1 KENMRIQSL
10 LWILHLLNLTEA
22 QDGMNILQHR
32 RLSSVSS
39 DCRSGCATCSPL
51 NGCLTCKSR
60 FFFHLEL
67 DGIRQRGT
75 CLTSCPRGHYGRRS
89 PNISTCTRCKADC
102 ASCFSEHF
110 CTSCHPGHF
119 LFRGRC
125 ENSCPEGLT
134 ENAALRECTEC
145 PAGCEV
151 CTRRNVCTRCRED
164 LYFLHNQCRLTCP
177 RGFESDVQLMQC
189 IPQNRCEVGEWSH
202 WGSCI
207 RKRRMRGFRKGEQ
220 TRTRRILNSLS
231 VHGDPCPHVSEIRKC
246 VIKKRRKK
254 KEIRMQKKGENN

>member
-1 KENMRIQSL
+1 MSSFKDEPGCSCSEFPENKK
-10 LWILHLLNLTEA
+10 
-22 QDGMNILQHR
+22 R
-32 RLSSVSS
+32 RSLSSVSS

-134 ENAALRECTEC
+134 ENAALRECT
-145 PAGCEV
+145 
-151 CTRRNVCTRCRED
+151 D
-164 LYFLHNQCRLTCP
+164 
-177 RGFESDVQLMQC
+177 
-189 IPQNRCEVGEWSH
+189 RCEVGEWSH

-246 VIKKRRKK
+246 VIKKRRSRRSKK
-254 KEIRMQKKGENN
+254 KNKKSVKIQGKEEHLYG